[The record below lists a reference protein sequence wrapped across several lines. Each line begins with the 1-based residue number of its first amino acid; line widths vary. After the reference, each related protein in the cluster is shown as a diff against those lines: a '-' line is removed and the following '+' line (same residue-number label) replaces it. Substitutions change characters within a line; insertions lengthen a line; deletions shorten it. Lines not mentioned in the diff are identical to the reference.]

1 MVLVTWLAEMK
12 ARREQFLGWLAD
24 MKARRVQFLRTFGY
38 KGARKTRVAVLR
50 RIDASVKA
58 EKKRVIDVMRVN
70 KESCAVLKTAKW
82 VRTQQKKYHPTQCR
96 ITLDEAI
103 DVSPAGMK
111 DPVLGMIDRKTLVLA
126 CI

>member
-1 MVLVTWLAEMK
+1 MVLVS
-12 ARREQFLGWLAD
+12 WLAD

-50 RIDASVKA
+50 RIDASIKA
-58 EKKRVIDVMRVN
+58 EKKRIIGVMRVN
-70 KESCAVLKTAKW
+70 KGSFAIMKTANW
-82 VRTQQKKYHPTQCR
+82 ARSQQMKYHPKPCR
-96 ITLDEAI
+96 ITLDETI
-103 DVSPAGMK
+103 DVSPAGME